1 MEAELYELVN
11 AQEIKIANLI
21 CENHRLKGLLNDA
34 GIAYVYDVK
43 GEENDLPRVQR
54 QRPLLPAL
62 PWYGGGTHGKV
73 RRS

>member
-1 MEAELYELVN
+1 MDGSYCEGGGGIMDAELYELVN

-43 GEENDLPRVQR
+43 SEER
-54 QRPLLPAL
+54 
-62 PWYGGGTHGKV
+62 GI
-73 RRS
+73 S

>member
-1 MEAELYELVN
+1 MDAELYELVN

-43 GEENDLPRVQR
+43 SEER
-54 QRPLLPAL
+54 
-62 PWYGGGTHGKV
+62 GI
-73 RRS
+73 S